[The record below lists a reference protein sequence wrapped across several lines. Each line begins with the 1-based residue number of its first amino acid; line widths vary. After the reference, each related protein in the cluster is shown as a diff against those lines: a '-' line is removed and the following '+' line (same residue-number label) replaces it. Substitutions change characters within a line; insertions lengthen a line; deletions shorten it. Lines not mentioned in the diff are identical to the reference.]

1 MPGYGDQAFI
11 DQKVKDAGVET
22 WPEAWG
28 SWTDKRTGGAGSP
41 RPPEAAAELLP
52 WLANDSLPDDEQ
64 RRVLAHAHSCVV
76 CRKELAELEAL
87 RDTVTAEA
95 IEAWTPP
102 VDMRRINRRIDAYME
117 KRRRVPR
124 ALETFGDF
132 LSSPWKAAA
141 ALQAVVILVLVAAL
155 LGQDSDPP
163 QFTTLTDES
172 PLPPG
177 HYLRLVVS
185 TEPGAGDLAELIERF
200 DLTIVDGPSP
210 RGVTTVAFPET
221 TSREQQQAVVRALS
235 EHPMLRYVQPLTV
248 ATP

>member
-1 MPGYGDQAFI
+1 MN
-11 DQKVKDAGVET
+11 
-22 WPEAWG
+22 
-28 SWTDKRTGGAGSP
+28 TG
-41 RPPEAAAELLP
+41 EDMTHDAAAELLP

-64 RRVLAHAHSCVV
+64 RRVLAHAQSCVV

-95 IEAWTPP
+95 IDAYTPP
-102 VDMRRINRRIDAYME
+102 VDMRRINQRIDAYME
-117 KRRRVPR
+117 KRRRIPR
-124 ALETFGDF
+124 ALEALGAF

-141 ALQAVVILVLVAAL
+141 VLQAAVILVLFAVL
-155 LGQDSDPP
+155 LGQQSEPP
-163 QFTTLTDES
+163 QYTTLTNDT

-185 TEPGAGDLAELIERF
+185 TEPGAGDLAELLDRF

-210 RGVTTVAFPET
+210 RGVATVAFPEDV
-221 TSREQQQAVVRALS
+221 SREQQQAVVRTLS
-235 EHPMLRYVQPLTV
+235 EHPMLRYVQALTV